1 MIVCMGAL
9 SPSESS
15 LPEFGIVIITHD
27 KAFVNKYFCKIGIEK
42 LNTLYYNA
50 LEREVTEMAT
60 DSGQN
65 SFRRGV
71 MSLVILGL
79 LKKEDMYGYQLVQ
92 ETERK
97 SGGRITT
104 QEGSL
109 YPVLY
114 KLVDQGLIS
123 DRKVL
128 VGKRMTRVYYHL
140 EPAGEQRLKEL
151 IREYEEVTN
160 GVLQIIEGCDTD
172 GSQCPSYA
180 VSMGSARGTAGQ
192 QETEETNPVQSRVL
206 RPGFCY

>member
-1 MIVCMGAL
+1 MGVF
-9 SPSESS
+9 SPSESP
-15 LPEFGIVIITHD
+15 LPKFGIVIITHNI
-27 KAFVNKYFCKIGIEK
+27 AFVNKYFRKIGIEIIST
-42 LNTLYYNA
+42 LHYNT
-50 LEREVTEMAT
+50 LEREVTGMAT

-160 GVLQIIEGCDTD
+160 GVLQIIEGCDMD
-172 GSQCPSYA
+172 GLECPSSA

-192 QETEETNPVQSRVL
+192 REAEETNPVQGGAL
-206 RPGFCY
+206 RPGLCY

>member
-1 MIVCMGAL
+1 MGVF
-9 SPSESS
+9 SPSESP
-15 LPEFGIVIITHD
+15 LPKFGIVIITHNI
-27 KAFVNKYFCKIGIEK
+27 AFVNKYFCKIGIEII
-42 LNTLYYNA
+42 NTLHYNT
-50 LEREVTEMAT
+50 LEREVTGMAT

-140 EPAGEQRLKEL
+140 EPAGERRLEEL
-151 IREYEEVTN
+151 VREYEEVTK

-172 GSQCPSYA
+172 GSECPSYA
-180 VSMGSARGTAGQ
+180 VSMEGAQGTAGQ
-192 QETEETNPVQSRVL
+192 QEAEEKNPVQSRIL
-206 RPGFCY
+206 RPGLCY

>member
-1 MIVCMGAL
+1 
-9 SPSESS
+9 
-15 LPEFGIVIITHD
+15 
-27 KAFVNKYFCKIGIEK
+27 
-42 LNTLYYNA
+42 
-50 LEREVTEMAT
+50 MAT

-114 KLVDQGLIS
+114 KLVDP
-123 DRKVL
+123 
-128 VGKRMTRVYYHL
+128 RV
-140 EPAGEQRLKEL
+140 
-151 IREYEEVTN
+151 
-160 GVLQIIEGCDTD
+160 D
-172 GSQCPSYA
+172 
-180 VSMGSARGTAGQ
+180 
-192 QETEETNPVQSRVL
+192 
-206 RPGFCY
+206 F

>member
-1 MIVCMGAL
+1 M
-9 SPSESS
+9 S
-15 LPEFGIVIITHD
+15 
-27 KAFVNKYFCKIGIEK
+27 
-42 LNTLYYNA
+42 
-50 LEREVTEMAT
+50 T
-60 DSGQN
+60 DNSQT

-79 LKKEDMYGYQLVQ
+79 LKREDMYGYQLVQ
-92 ETERK
+92 ATERA

-140 EPAGEQRLKEL
+140 EPAGEQRLAEL
-151 IREYEEVTN
+151 IREYEEVTQ
-160 GVLQIIEGCDTD
+160 GVFQIIKGADSDD
-172 GSQCPSYA
+172 GECPYPA
-180 VSMGSARGTAGQ
+180 VSLGDQQSIAGQ
-192 QETEETNPVQSRVL
+192 RETEENDPVQSGEL
-206 RPGFCY
+206 RPGICF